1 MGSPDVCRS
10 QNAQYR
16 MITTRL
22 VSAVLF
28 LFLVAPAQA
37 QSPACSCTF
46 KEAPWEAYGTKAACT
61 TITRKGGTSCEIEF
75 GGLSADPRIASA
87 LGIDAADPSKV
98 YEVLETFLRLL
109 RRNDR
114 AALSQPRF
122 LSEALPIFMRGA
134 YLRPPHGE
142 LNAGQVRS
150 LDKAVKIFADKYS
163 DQVSKVFLGSTSE
176 FSTTIDDASFTVG
189 AGYIVV
195 RHPFAVLVTRYLPQE

>member
-1 MGSPDVCRS
+1 MRSLDVSRS
-10 QNAQYR
+10 YKGR
-16 MITTRL
+16 YKTITTL
-22 VSAVLF
+22 LISAVLF
-28 LFLVAPAQA
+28 SFAIASAQA

-87 LGIDAADPSKV
+87 LGIDADDPSKV
-98 YEVLETFLRLL
+98 YQVLETFLRLL
-109 RRNDR
+109 RNNDR
-114 AALSQPRF
+114 ATLSQPRF

-134 YLRPPHGE
+134 YLRPPHGD

-150 LDKAVKIFADKYS
+150 LDRAVKMFADKYS

-176 FSTTIDDASFTVG
+176 FSTTIDEASFTVG
-189 AGYIVV
+189 PGYVVV